1 MIPTITI
8 KGVDVS
14 GHIATPEL
22 AKHAG
27 KRVRLKTPC
36 GDIVALV
43 KGAHDNSDREETCVD
58 VELEFRHDIK
68 IYAGSTTSKH
78 DIGGA
83 CEMQI
88 DYSSVPEHFPKDK
101 HAFTWH
107 DFLSLSL
114 KK

>member
-27 KRVRLKTPC
+27 KRVRLITPC

-43 KGAHDNSDREETCVD
+43 NGARDSSNCEETCVD
-58 VELEFRHDIK
+58 VELEFRHGIK
-68 IYAGSTTSKH
+68 IYSGSTASKQG
-78 DIGGA
+78 IGGA

-101 HAFTWH
+101 HTFTWH

-114 KK
+114 GK